1 MTAHWSVLRERLHWV
16 ASRGATGDIED
27 EVEGD
32 VQLQDMN
39 WPAVASA
46 SKDTPVVVPIAAV
59 EQHGRHLPVFT
70 DSFLLG
76 EVTRRA
82 AEALA
87 DRVIW
92 TPLLWLGNSHHHM
105 EFPGTLSAA
114 PRTYLDLL
122 GDLIDNL
129 VAHGFRRIVLLNGHG
144 GNIVPGQQAV
154 FEARQRYRDRD
165 DLLLLSA
172 TYWLLGSKPNQAEP
186 SLVQTEMGHAC
197 EWETSMILR
206 LAPHL
211 VGELKSI
218 EPVPQSASFAPAS
231 RGWITRERSEVGH
244 IGDPRSATV
253 EKGEALFRIFSRDV
267 VAFLERVHDW
277 DGRSWEGR

>member
-1 MTAHWSVLRERLHWV
+1 M
-16 ASRGATGDIED
+16 
-27 EVEGD
+27 
-32 VQLQDMN
+32 QLQEMS
-39 WPAVASA
+39 WPTVASA

-59 EQHGRHLPVFT
+59 EQHGWHLPVFT

-82 AEALA
+82 AESLG

-92 TPLLWLGNSHHHM
+92 APLLWLGNSHHHM

-114 PRTYLDLL
+114 PRTYLDVL
-122 GDLIDNL
+122 GDLIDNM

-144 GNIVPGQQAV
+144 GNIVPGAQAV
-154 FEARQRYRDRD
+154 FEARQRHRRRD
-165 DLLLLSA
+165 DLLLLSS
-172 TYWLLGSKPNQAEP
+172 TYWMLGSKPNQLEP
-186 SLVQTEMGHAC
+186 SLVQSEMGHAC

-211 VGELKSI
+211 VGELASI
-218 EPVPQSASFAPAS
+218 EAVPQTASFAPAT

-244 IGDPRSATV
+244 IGDPRAATA
-253 EKGEALFRIFSRDV
+253 EKGESLFRTFSRDV
-267 VAFLERVHDW
+267 VTFLERVIAW
-277 DGRSWEGR
+277 DGRSWEGS

>member
-1 MTAHWSVLRERLHWV
+1 MS
-16 ASRGATGDIED
+16 
-27 EVEGD
+27 
-32 VQLQDMN
+32 

-70 DSFLLG
+70 DSLLLG
-76 EVTRRA
+76 EVVRRA
-82 AEALA
+82 DEAMA

-92 TPLLWLGNSHHHM
+92 APLLWLGNSHHHM
-105 EFPGTLSAA
+105 DFPGTLSAA
-114 PRTYLDLL
+114 PRTYLDVL

-165 DLLLLSA
+165 DLLLLSS
-172 TYWLLGSKPNQAEP
+172 TYWLLGIRPDGM
-186 SLVQTEMGHAC
+186 VQTDMGHAC

-211 VGELKSI
+211 VGDLSSI
-218 EPVPQSASFAPAS
+218 EPVPQTPSFAPAS
-231 RGWITRERSEVGH
+231 RGWITRERSEAGH
-244 IGDPRSATV
+244 IGDPRAASA
-253 EKGEALFRIFSRDV
+253 EKGEALFRSFARDV
-267 VAFLERVHDW
+267 VALLERVIAW
-277 DGRSWEGR
+277 DGRSWEA